1 MLLCTDQ
8 PQVPVDFYAGA
19 VATFVVI
26 LFAKFVTHH
35 VRFGTDH
42 VSNSREKEQWPK
54 RGSLWRRKHWHFWH
68 PAHWICVVAA
78 AVGLALS
85 LLVLSEIPLFDGWD
99 DGNHTL
105 PRWVVL
111 VTAFI
116 SGALLVADV
125 AIFGHKPDKETTTS
139 NAAVV
144 SEEETNTAVVS
155 EEETCHCRDF
165 FVWV

>member
-1 MLLCTDQ
+1 MLRCTEQ
-8 PQVPVDFYAGA
+8 PAYPVDFYAGA
-19 VATFVVI
+19 IATFAVI

-35 VRFGTDH
+35 VRFGPDH
-42 VSNSREKEQWPK
+42 VSHSEKKQWPK
-54 RGSLWRRKHWHFWH
+54 RRYLLYPKHWHLWH

-99 DGNHTL
+99 DGNHTW

-111 VTAFI
+111 LAAFI

-125 AIFGHKPDKETTTS
+125 AVFGHKPDKETTTS
-139 NAAVV
+139 NTAKV
-144 SEEETNTAVVS
+144 SEVQAGAS
-155 EEETCHCRDF
+155 
-165 FVWV
+165 